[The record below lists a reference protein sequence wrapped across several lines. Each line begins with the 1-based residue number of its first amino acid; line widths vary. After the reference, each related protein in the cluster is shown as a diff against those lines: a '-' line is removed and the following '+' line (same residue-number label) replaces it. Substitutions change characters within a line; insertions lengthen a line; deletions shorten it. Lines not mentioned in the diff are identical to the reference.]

1 MSYNLHTWG
10 TVDGTAGS
18 LITLAD
24 RLLTGIRSC
33 QVDQGGFTDR
43 TTEARLNLGTA
54 FTGFQNIADAI
65 YFGYD
70 VKGAAIRHALAVNG
84 VKAGGSVLNWEY
96 WNGAW
101 VALTVAESVA
111 GAKDFTAAGDVTW
124 TAPADWVTNTVN
136 AITAYHVRARVSG
149 ANYTTAPTLNSAVL
163 NWVIFDGAAGT
174 NAKVYFSP
182 GENGAKTYYLYLEDN
197 GAAAHTDAKSG
208 AAILHETWDAV
219 AHTGGAKCPTEAQVA
234 GGGWVRKS
242 TSLDGTARTVIAGVD
257 RDKAILAI
265 YSGDTAGKA
274 VPHYLGGVASVV
286 ASDAWDGAVITSTS
300 AVTLKNIMRWGL
312 WNVAV
317 AGHYIQRSYSG
328 SGGAV
333 QLGKAHPL
341 GAPTVAITYPSQ
353 SDGRLYTAPFFIG
366 DSVAAVPRGTLALEI
381 LATLHAAV
389 LADGDTFTDPDT
401 GYAYRVV
408 VAQND
413 AAADFSTHAA
423 SFVLRNIP

>member
-1 MSYNLHTWG
+1 MPYNLHTWG
-10 TVDGTAGS
+10 TVDGTAAS

-43 TTEARLNLGTA
+43 TSEARLNLGTA

-111 GAKDFTAAGDVTW
+111 GAKDFTAAGNVTW
-124 TAPADWVTNTVN
+124 TAPADWVTNAVN

-149 ANYTTAPTLNSAVL
+149 ANYTTAPTVNSAVL

-219 AHTGGAKCPTEAQVA
+219 AHTGGPKCPTEAQVPS
-234 GGGWVRKS
+234 GGWVRKS
-242 TSLDGTARTVIAGVD
+242 VSLDATARTVIVGVD
-257 RDKAILAI
+257 RDKAFLCI
-265 YSGDTAGKA
+265 YSADTAGLA
-274 VPHYLGGVASVV
+274 VVHYLGRAISNVG
-286 ASDAWDGAVITSTS
+286 SDAYDGVVLAPTS
-300 AVTLKNIMRWGL
+300 AATFKNAVKWVDWGSATTG
-312 WNVAV
+312 N
-317 AGHYIQRSYSG
+317 YIQRRYDG
-328 SGGAV
+328 TGAAVALAKTHPGGQSATA
-333 QLGKAHPL
+333 LP
-341 GAPTVAITYPSQ
+341 YPNG
-353 SDGRLYTAPFFIG
+353 SDGRLETALFPLYTLAPQDF
-366 DSVAAVPRGTLALEI
+366 RGTLAPEF
-381 LATLHAAV
+381 LATMHDATILD
-389 LADGDTFTDPDT
+389 ADTYTDPDT
-401 GYAYRVV
+401 GYVYRIVKCHIEAV
-408 VAQND
+408 GFSG
-413 AAADFSTHAA
+413 AAVFIA
-423 SFVLRNIP
+423 LRNVS